1 MNTDWLK
8 YNFECTKWL
17 KHKVECI
24 DTLEGE
30 QRNRFT
36 VEELDLIKER
46 IEQGEELWFF
56 RSEDDSWQSLSE
68 REGYAVLKDGKPV
81 LSFVTAMN

>member
-24 DTLEGE
+24 DNLKEE

-56 RSEDDSWQSLSE
+56 RSEDDSWQSLSG
-68 REGYAVLKDGKPV
+68 REGYAVLKDEKPV
-81 LSFVTAMN
+81 LSFITAMN